1 MGALEVYVLSVGE
14 GDSAIIK
21 TPLGN
26 VIVIDAY
33 KWDKVKH
40 VLDKIAPKPHG
51 GTERVVSHLIV
62 THPHTDHYS
71 AAGNVL
77 SRYTVRKVT
86 LAPFWYRLEEQLML
100 GGPQYKN
107 CINKVLEERIP
118 LRFLG
123 GYQRSY
129 PDVGQRQ
136 GDEQYDPYNLPN
148 EVCLELLGPP
158 NDLLEELEEAQ
169 EKNKGIK
176 ILEPNHLSIMARLS
190 HEQFSMVFA
199 ADAQMENWAHYDRA
213 GMLEKGCKVL
223 KAAHHGSMNG
233 TQWERLHRLEP
244 KMVIVSSK
252 RHGKHNLP
260 DLIGST
266 TFWKYERTYGKGK
279 VALTETTGTIKIT
292 ISDPAK
298 GTFDSECYLDQ
309 PGAKTIP
316 WEDPQDPLPFTDWAQ
331 IAHDRWKEQ
340 ANEP

>member
-1 MGALEVYVLSVGE
+1 MGALEIYVLSVGE
-14 GDSAIIK
+14 GDCAIIK

-33 KWDKVKH
+33 KWDKVKY
-40 VLDKIAPKPHG
+40 VLDEIAPKPPG
-51 GTERVVSHLIV
+51 EPMGVVSHLIV
-62 THPHTDHYS
+62 THPHTDHYG
-71 AAGNVL
+71 AAGSVL
-77 SRYTVRKVT
+77 SRYAVRRVT
-86 LAPFWYRLEEQLML
+86 LAPFWYRVEGQLML
-100 GGPQYKN
+100 GGPQYRN
-107 CINKVLEERIP
+107 CINKILQEHIP

-129 PDVGQRQ
+129 PDVGSSAN
-136 GDEQYDPYNLPN
+136 GEKYDPRNLPK

-169 EKNKGIK
+169 EENKGIK

-190 HEQFSMVFA
+190 YEQFSMVFA

-213 GMLEKGCKVL
+213 GLLEKGCKVL

-233 TQWERLHRLEP
+233 TQWERLSRLKP
-244 KMVIVSSK
+244 KLVIVSSK
-252 RHGKHNLP
+252 RHGKHKLP

-266 TFWKYERTYGKGK
+266 TFWKYERNYGEGK

-292 ISDPAK
+292 VTDPAK
-298 GTFDSECYLDQ
+298 GTFDSECYLDP

-316 WEDPQDPLPFTDWAQ
+316 WANPHDPLPSTDWSQ
-331 IAHDRWKEQ
+331 IAHERWEEQ
-340 ANEP
+340 TP